1 MSENYNMVEVKRR
14 DGILSMSSLFIC
26 TVYEDI
32 KNYDDYTILALNIE
46 KNAPLNP
53 PDASGG
59 LVIVKFS

>member
-1 MSENYNMVEVKRR
+1 
-14 DGILSMSSLFIC
+14 
-26 TVYEDI
+26 VYEDI